1 MVLRPLDAGGMSGMT
16 LRGSLRVSPIRPGR
30 RASRGS
36 GAGAGIS
43 GSPAGGRRTADQ
55 WDHFADNCVL
65 PASPVVKSRIHG
77 WTHGVKREE
86 RDAGEGAEGSVT
98 GA

>member
-65 PASPVVKSRIHG
+65 PGTSRDDEPHP
-77 WTHGVKREE
+77 WL
-86 RDAGEGAEGSVT
+86 DAWSETRGA
-98 GA
+98 